1 MDLTQLRS
9 DAQRG
14 PVAMKARI
22 VKDAKR
28 SLTNPGDA
36 IVIERYVSMVVD
48 ELYGDSIKVTTF
60 VPVLAMR
67 RVRDLVEVDATTAAR
82 VAISS

>member
-1 MDLTQLRS
+1 MDLTQLKW

-28 SLTNPGDA
+28 SFTNPGDA
-36 IVIERYVSMVVD
+36 IVIERYVSMAVD

-82 VAISS
+82 VATSS